1 MKEKSSR
8 RRRGVV
14 RIGKALELKSLFME
28 FGNQVYRVLDSKWA
42 ISQNSIECVRLVLRG
57 KRGLRWSGT
66 KPG

>member
-1 MKEKSSR
+1 M
-8 RRRGVV
+8 
-14 RIGKALELKSLFME
+14 KSLFME